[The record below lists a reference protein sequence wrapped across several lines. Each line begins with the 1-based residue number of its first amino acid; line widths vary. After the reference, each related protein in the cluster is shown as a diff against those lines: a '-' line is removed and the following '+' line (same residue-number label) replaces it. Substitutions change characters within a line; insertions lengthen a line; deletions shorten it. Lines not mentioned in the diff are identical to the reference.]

1 MNQYI
6 VLYRAYETIYSIQKE
21 KKMSKINA
29 AEKMTHEKFLN
40 LYKLHAENK
49 KREPLQYLVA
59 SRAKEVDDLKAINH
73 EEKPDAVAIVGV
85 LDDERVVLIKQY
97 RYPIGD
103 YIYEFP
109 AGLVD
114 DGENISE
121 TAIREMK
128 EETGLDFVPMKTKFF
143 SRAFY
148 SSAGMTDESCFIIC
162 GKVSGTVSTDKNES
176 TEEIEV
182 VLADGDE
189 IKRILREEK
198 VCMKTA
204 LVLMGILYEE

>member
-1 MNQYI
+1 
-6 VLYRAYETIYSIQKE
+6 
-21 KKMSKINA
+21 MSKINA
-29 AEKMTHEKFLN
+29 AEKMTHERFLN

-49 KREPLQYLVA
+49 RGEPLQYLVA
-59 SRAKEVDDLKAINH
+59 SRAKQVDDLKAINH
-73 EEKPDAVAIVGV
+73 EEKPDAVAMVGITE
-85 LDDERVVLIKQY
+85 DCKVVLIKQY
-97 RYPIGD
+97 RYAIGD
-103 YIYEFP
+103 YLYELP

-114 DGENISE
+114 DGEDIYE

-128 EETGLDFVPMKTKFF
+128 EETGLDFVPMKTEFS

-148 SSAGMTDESCFIIC
+148 SSAGMTDESCSIIC

-182 VLADGDE
+182 VLADEDE

-204 LVLMGILYEE
+204 LVLMGIIK

>member
-1 MNQYI
+1 
-6 VLYRAYETIYSIQKE
+6 
-21 KKMSKINA
+21 MSRIHVV
-29 AEKMTHEKFLN
+29 EKMTDERFLN
-40 LYKLHAENK
+40 LYKLHTENK
-49 KREPLQYLVA
+49 NGEPLQYLVA
-59 SRAKEVDDLKAINH
+59 SRAKEVGDLKAINH
-73 EEKPDAVAIVGV
+73 KEKPDAVAMVGV
-85 LDDERVVLIKQY
+85 TDDERIVLIKQY
-97 RYPIGD
+97 RYAIGD
-103 YIYEFP
+103 YLYEFP

-114 DGENISE
+114 DGEDIYG

-128 EETGLDFVPMKTKFF
+128 EETGLDFVPMKTEFF

-148 SSAGMTDESCFIIC
+148 SSAGMTDESCSIIC

-204 LVLMGILYEE
+204 LVLMGIIYEEK